1 MRPVAYLLAG
11 MMALW
16 TLPSTESASG
26 PAGGEGQPLALIHG
40 LLIDGTGAR
49 PIEDAA
55 VVIRG
60 GRIAAAGPGSEIEIP
75 GGAEILD
82 VEARA
87 ILPGFVNAHV
97 HHGYDAANLRAWAQA
112 GVTTVRDLGTQS
124 RWTSSS
130 GASVFADRDRLNRD
144 SRNARLVAAGPMVTA
159 PGGYGVYAVTSPEDA
174 REKVHRLID
183 AGAEVIKIAIEDD
196 LEGRRWRLLSREQ
209 IAAIVEVAHARGIRV
224 AAHVSRSRH
233 LQMAIDGG
241 VDDVDHM
248 AVDPVPAELLNRMVE
263 LGIAWVP
270 TLELWSRVSRRYG
283 LGWDAVAARNLR
295 RFVAAGG
302 MVALGTDFAGFA
314 ARFDLG
320 MPITEIRLMRDA
332 GMTAMQIVEAA
343 TRNAAIVCGLA
354 DELGTIE
361 AGKVA
366 DLIVVDGNPL
376 ARLDLLESVTVVVH
390 GGVVIRDDGRVK

>member
-1 MRPVAYLLAG
+1 MRRVAYLLAG

-16 TLPSTESASG
+16 TLPLAESVSG
-26 PAGGEGQPLALIHG
+26 PAGGEGKPLALIHG
-40 LLIDGTGAR
+40 LLIDGTGGR

-75 GGAEILD
+75 GDAEILD
-82 VEARA
+82 VEAGA
-87 ILPGFVNAHV
+87 ILPGFINAHV

-124 RWTSSS
+124 RWTGS

-159 PGGYGVYAVTSPEDA
+159 VGGYGVHAVTSPEDA
-174 REKVHRLID
+174 RQKVRRLID
-183 AGAEVIKIAIEDD
+183 AGAEVIKVAIEDD
-196 LEGRRWRLLSREQ
+196 LEGRRWPLLSREQ
-209 IAAIVEVAHARGIRV
+209 IAAIVGTAHGRGIRL

-241 VDDVDHM
+241 VDDVNHM
-248 AVDPVPAELLNRMVE
+248 AVDPIPAELLDRMVE
-263 LGIAWVP
+263 LGMAWVP
-270 TLELWSRVSRRYG
+270 TLELWSAVSRRYG
-283 LGWDAVAARNLR
+283 LSWDAAAARNLR

-302 MVALGTDFAGFA
+302 MAALGTDFAGFA

-332 GMTAMQIVEAA
+332 GMTAMQIIEAA

-376 ARLDLLESVTVVVH
+376 ARLDMLESVTVVVH
-390 GGVVIRDDGRVK
+390 NGVVIRDDGRVK